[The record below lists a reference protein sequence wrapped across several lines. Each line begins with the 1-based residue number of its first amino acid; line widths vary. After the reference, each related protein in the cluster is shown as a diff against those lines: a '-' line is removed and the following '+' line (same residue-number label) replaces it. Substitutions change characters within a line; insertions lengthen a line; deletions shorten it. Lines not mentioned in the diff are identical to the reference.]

1 MGTSPAVLLVLGEQR
16 TNDTLARELT
26 LDGYQ
31 ANRAGDPA
39 ILRAR
44 STPGDIEL
52 IIVGATARQR
62 AVSLAVLRALRA
74 GELAPPMQPGTR
86 VLWLAASGALAEVL
100 RAFDAGADD
109 VARAPLVY
117 AELRARVRALLRR
130 DGIAAHAVIECGA
143 LRIDTSARTATFGCA
158 PLDLRRQE
166 YELLVALARDPARV
180 HTKQELLSSV
190 WGFKAYGTT
199 RTVDSHASRL
209 RRKLAAAGAHGLV
222 ANLWGVGY
230 RLAAD
235 EHVELRVLSGG
246 LSA

>member
-1 MGTSPAVLLVLGEQR
+1 MA
-16 TNDTLARELT
+16 
-26 LDGYQ
+26 
-31 ANRAGDPA
+31 
-39 ILRAR
+39 
-44 STPGDIEL
+44 PG
-52 IIVGATARQR
+52 V
-62 AVSLAVLRALRA
+62 
-74 GELAPPMQPGTR
+74 R